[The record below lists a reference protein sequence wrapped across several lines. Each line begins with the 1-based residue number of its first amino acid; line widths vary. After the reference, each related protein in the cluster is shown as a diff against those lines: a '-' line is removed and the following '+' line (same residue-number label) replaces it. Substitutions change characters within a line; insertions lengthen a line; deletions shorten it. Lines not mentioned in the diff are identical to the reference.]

1 MESGT
6 LDIFTEQSHLSAL
19 DNLLFSRNLCE
30 TVNFYLV
37 ESAIFWYLN
46 YCCSR
51 QHEVCFLILEIENFP
66 ANKIF
71 FSSYSS
77 QLLHYHLRSSYVIS
91 SFFTWK
97 FPSLGN
103 FLHQARFLHTVRN
116 LRQCIQTAFHS
127 MPTAPLKT
135 SYLIKNPMIKY
146 AFWDIVK
153 KLENTAFNSFCYHDT
168 YIVSTVEVHVNKVQP
183 NLLKESKAIQ
193 NEKHICSQ
201 SFTVRIFKLIKLSH

>member
-66 ANKIF
+66 ADEIF

-97 FPSLGN
+97 FPSPSSII
-103 FLHQARFLHTVRN
+103 TY
-116 LRQCIQTAFHS
+116 CEKPSPMHS
-127 MPTAPLKT
+127 
-135 SYLIKNPMIKY
+135 
-146 AFWDIVK
+146 D
-153 KLENTAFNSFCYHDT
+153 SFSLNAHSSPKD
-168 YIVSTVEVHVNKVQP
+168 Q
-183 NLLKESKAIQ
+183 LFDKESHDKICFLRHSQKAWKYCI
-193 NEKHICSQ
+193 
-201 SFTVRIFKLIKLSH
+201 